1 MRGNV
6 LRAVWPIRLHGEGAS
21 DFRRV
26 LRLVVFAFVL
36 SVAFVWSQPAQ
47 AQDAV
52 HLIAP
57 GEHLSGIA
65 QRYGVSTDE
74 LMAYNGITDAD
85 LVFYGQRLMIPGK
98 GSVTGGAYGSPADAS
113 NLPAAGGYYV
123 VQRGDTLSQIAQ
135 ANGVSMGDLMR
146 INGIS
151 NASFIWVGQR
161 LRLTSRVAAPSYA
174 ASQSPRPEA
183 ASSIYVVQRGD
194 TLSEIAQRFGVTTQ
208 ALLAANGLPNAN
220 FVWVGQRL
228 RVGGI
233 AAASASATGLGAEA
247 APSNGK
253 RWIEI
258 DLTNQTLTAW
268 QGDVAVMYTNVSSG
282 LAGTPTVTGRFA
294 IGAKYPT
301 QLMSGPDYYLPNV
314 PWVMYF
320 YSSYAIHGAYW
331 HNNFGRPMSH
341 GCVNMRVSE
350 AQMLY
355 NWAAPGTEVYVHY

>member
-1 MRGNV
+1 MRGNM
-6 LRAVWPIRLHGEGAS
+6 LRAVLAIRPGSGDAPDS
-21 DFRRV
+21 RRV

-36 SVAFVWSQPAQ
+36 FAACVWSQPAQ

-65 QRYGVSTDE
+65 LRYGVTTDE
-74 LMAYNGITDAD
+74 LMAYNGISNPDR
-85 LVFYGQRLMIPGK
+85 VYYGQQLMIPGK
-98 GSVTGGAYGSPADAS
+98 GSATGGVYGSPADAS
-113 NLPAAGGYYV
+113 RLPAAGGYYV
-123 VQRGDTLSQIAQ
+123 VRRGDTLSQIAQ
-135 ANGVSMGDLMR
+135 ANGVSIGDLMR
-146 INGIS
+146 INGIG

-161 LRLTSRVAAPSYA
+161 LRLTARVAAPGTT
-174 ASQSPRPEA
+174 ASQSARPEA
-183 ASSIYVVQRGD
+183 ASTIYVVQRGD
-194 TLSEIAQRFGVTTQ
+194 TLSEIAQRFGISTQ

-228 RVGGI
+228 RVSG
-233 AAASASATGLGAEA
+233 AAAVSAETTGLGAEA

-258 DLTNQTLTAW
+258 NLTNQTLTAW
-268 QGDVAVMYTNVSSG
+268 QGDVAVMYTNISSG
-282 LAGTPTVTGRFA
+282 LAGTPTITGRFA

-301 QLMSGPDYYLPNV
+301 QLMSGTDFYLPNV

-320 YSSYAIHGAYW
+320 YSGYAIHGAYW